1 MKIRQ
6 LFIIWG
12 LLFWVWQ
19 GFSQTSG
26 NNKLYIPEMQAV
38 AGSTASIPVH
48 LDNNDNVVAFQFDLE
63 FPGKTSP
70 VLDGKGRLAVE
81 LSERMASDAVGTYNR
96 LASNRYRL
104 LVFSSSNS
112 AIGGSKGE
120 ILSFQ
125 AKIEDVE
132 SLIGTKVPFKIT
144 NMILTKKDAGKVNC
158 TTGENRVEIVRGNR
172 PDLEV
177 SAVTSA
183 MTTVKP
189 GEIVKASWLV
199 RNIGNQPT
207 KAGWKES
214 VYLVGQDGKSEI
226 YLGNL
231 NYGDV
236 LSANGQVSRNAE
248 FRLSEY
254 PGLDGYVQF
263 KVKLTPNADAGE
275 LEADAANNVSVSKQ
289 KLNLQKVLTF
299 KVSKNSVAETLQS
312 DVYCYVYRSG
322 DRSSEE
328 SFKIENS
335 NPKRLNVPAEIRIP
349 EGQSGA
355 SFMVMPIDDKI
366 ANPDS
371 TATISIQGNGYA
383 AVKQVVRIEDDER
396 PYLKLSVNKQEA
408 SEGEMLTL
416 TVEREWDIQWPL
428 VVRLSSDHP
437 KRFENFPSEV
447 VISGSSKK
455 KEVTIKVKD
464 DNLPGLDDEV
474 VFTASAPG
482 HEFDLE
488 SQRFIK
494 IKDNDIPN
502 ITLEL
507 STSTVGEAN
516 QVVTAILR
524 RSGVTDNKVTVN
536 LTDDGNG
543 RISLPASV
551 VLEAGV
557 VEKEFAIRTID
568 NGMKDGDKVVKITG
582 AIYLSSCN
590 CSTAGTK
597 AGVFEKTLTVVDDD
611 NVALKIETTK
621 TTLLEGETGKITISV
636 NQVLEQ
642 PLTVH
647 LSSENS
653 KDLQFLASV
662 TIPAGQKSVEVIVT
676 AKKNEVS
683 DGNRVVT
690 IVIDAGTFGKSTCWL
705 NITDQNLPDAIVS
718 SVTTNNEV
726 AVQSSATVKVTMKNE
741 GAAVLPA
748 QMKVSVYLSP
758 QATLTNDAVALGAL
772 YTQSELAV
780 DESIV
785 LEKAFTFPDKT
796 GDYHLI
802 AIVNEEQS
810 KKELS
815 YVNNLSTPF
824 PVTLAP
830 LYTVQVSLDK
840 SVIKTGESIMITG
853 QVTGSKTAG
862 VPVDIYIINDGYR
875 QVLNV
880 KTDDAGIFQKEFTPE
895 LWQMGHFGVGACYP
909 GENLDKEMAG
919 FDLFGLRKASK
930 GVITWEVFTNE
941 KTTGSIL
948 LSNPGD
954 KPLSDIQ
961 AKIIS
966 QPKYCTIRFASISS
980 LSTKGT
986 AELQYEVTG
995 IVVSPGEDWEPI
1007 KIQVASAEGAVLD
1020 LDIYYYCR
1028 SQAAQLEVSELNL
1041 NTTMTIGAIREYPVT
1056 ITNTGK
1062 GETGEI
1068 WVVLPKSDWMSL
1080 ASPEKMPS
1088 LKYGESATVLLR
1100 FAPGADMEANLAHKG
1115 QFAINCANGNG
1126 VPVSFRIIP
1135 VSSENGTLL
1144 VDVCDEY
1151 TYFTA
1156 EKPHVSG
1163 AKVRVTRPNTNEVVA
1178 EGTTGANG
1186 LFTRELPAGYY
1197 TLEVTAD
1204 KHDAYKNTIL
1214 VDPGKE
1220 NKEVVNLSFQAIT
1233 YSWTVEDTTV
1243 EDEYKIKTDVKY
1255 ETNVPKPVILIDFPK
1270 TIESYKMSEAESFVF
1285 EMGLTNKGLITAE
1298 HVLIDL
1304 PQKDNNLQFELL
1316 QDEGFDLL
1324 AGKSIKIPVKVTKR
1338 SSSLRASNTEEI
1350 CIYDVVEAKTHYKC
1364 GEDQRIE
1371 SFIEVVNIERTEKP
1385 CPKPS
1390 NISDILPK
1398 MTDEELLEW
1407 LLWRD
1412 KYILPALAN
1421 GRGYGE
1427 FVLKVVD
1434 VVISTEKLGEQ
1445 LICDPTIQSIAR
1457 TLRDLYDSPCV
1468 QSVVSTI
1475 VDEKLKL
1482 PVYSGGLGIKDCID
1496 AAVDSTGKKG
1506 YKIAYCA
1513 IDAGSFMMQNGGKA
1527 LSVGGMAVMG
1537 IGTTI
1542 AVTGVGAEVGGAVVG
1557 VGAGM
1562 VALGGIGK
1570 VGGAILGIGGT
1581 CLVNFV
1587 EVVDDVL
1594 GPRTTKASLGSTS
1607 WIIDFRNKLQVV
1619 ADEWDCISKIIMEVY
1634 GDEKWYEC
1642 ELNDLATLSA
1652 YIKSQDGFIKKSKNL
1667 YQYKPGAI
1675 SNETF
1680 DLFIERWNNSLKR
1693 WNGEEISSYNYIN
1706 DDVLIENADKILKY
1720 EEISRSYGYIST
1732 EELLYNI
1739 FYDLKKQLEDTSKS
1753 VCSSITLQFS
1763 QSMIMTRQAF
1773 LGTLTINN
1781 THESEVLKNIKL
1793 NLSITDKDGIVAT
1806 SHEFQTNIKNVEN
1819 LTTNTDASWNLASQK
1834 SGVATI
1840 EFIPTKYAAPTEPKE
1855 YTFGGTLSYVD
1866 PFTGLEVT
1874 RDLFPVTMTVKPS
1887 PNLEMDYFM
1896 QRDILGDDPLTK
1908 DVVEPMIPSE
1918 FSLLIHN
1925 VGAGDA
1931 TNVRMTTKQ
1940 PEITDNEKG
1949 LLVDFQIKT
1958 SQLNGE
1964 EETAVMGESVATD
1977 FGTIKAG
1984 KTAYAQWWLTS
1995 TLLGHFTDYKVEAT
2009 HVTSYDNPDLS
2020 LLDTVRIH
2028 ELIRGI
2034 RVDESITPKITG
2046 FMVNDIPDAEDFPDM
2061 MYLTDGSVAPV
2072 VKAKDAKFTGS
2083 GSNRTL
2089 TVKPSASGWNYIS
2102 IEDPTKGSMKL
2113 VSVNGDTNLD
2123 TRKVWQTDRT
2133 LRDGKDPKYEHR
2145 IHVVDYFDNVTTR
2158 AASSTS
2164 GEFRLVFEE
2173 RPEMLLTIESILGLP
2188 EGNNVATTP
2197 VGTITVKFNKGVLA
2211 SSLTSERVSLFC
2223 QGKKMETERL
2233 QFKQQEGNFYQLD
2246 LSPLTQQNG
2255 VYTLTI
2261 HTSEIKDV
2269 EGFIG
2274 GEDYSVVWNQLEGG
2288 KVSLAAV
2295 ADPKNAGTV
2304 TPASVEVD
2312 YGEDAEFKAKANKGY
2327 LFKNWTI
2334 NDQTVSTEETYSHTA
2349 IVNQTL
2355 VANFAPISYKVEITY
2370 DAAQG
2375 FVSFGTGYYEY
2386 DSSLELIAT
2395 PNKGYRF
2402 VGWFIGGNKVSSE
2415 ERFVYK
2421 IIGNVALVARFEAID
2436 SDPDDPDNPD
2446 NPGGGDPDDPTANE
2460 EMEKIVIQ
2468 VYPTRVTDYVHVGI
2482 LPAKSRLILF
2492 NVVGKMVKQVAAC
2505 EGDVDIYLGDQP
2517 SGIYLLHIWGGEKHR
2532 QTVKLIKK

>member
-815 YVNNLSTPF
+815 YVNNLSAPF

-840 SVIKTGESIMITG
+840 SVIKTGESVMITG

-880 KTDDAGIFQKEFTPE
+880 KTDNAGIFQKEFTPE
-895 LWQMGHFGVGACYP
+895 RWQMGHFGVGACYP

-954 KPLSDIQ
+954 KPLSNIQ

-966 QPKYCTIRFASISS
+966 QPKNCTIRFASISN
-980 LSTKGT
+980 LSAQGT

-995 IVVSPGEDWEPI
+995 TVISPGEDWEPI

-1020 LDIYYYCR
+1020 LGIYYYCR

-1068 WVVLPKSDWMSL
+1068 RVVLPKSDWMSL

-1135 VSSENGTLL
+1135 VSSENGTLV

-1204 KHDAYKNTIL
+1204 KHDSYKNTIL

-1220 NKEVVNLSFQAIT
+1220 NKEVVDLSFRAIT
-1233 YSWTVEDTTV
+1233 YSWEVVETEI
-1243 EDEYKIKTDVKY
+1243 EDQYEFKTDVKY
-1255 ETNVPKPVILIDFPK
+1255 DTNIPVPIVETTYPEEILFKNQVLVFKVKNIGHILTRDVVLQCPSGKGMKYDYLTDSIIPELLPQEEKLVYIKMEISKDYYWDKPLSSPLPNENGEPIDESTMPCVNIPFTTIYHYDCGPNKDVKIKRTKTFIKGNCPITGSIEKQSSDVIVSGKQAISIGGGFPIGPTNGGTYISSGADNQESIGITQKDKCSPALDRPLGEGAEPECAQSIADLLASCGSLAIDLALNAVPTSKVAEALKLTWRAIGCISSAVDCYQTTEETNQGNPNRYDQFQCLVGYSNCIFEKFLNEKLSLFLSIVDCGKNIYGTFNGCNAGKMRLKNGSSFEKQCYYISLVSANTTWFIRELFNHEEWYECTGQELLKCFNYLALIQN
-1270 TIESYKMSEAESFVF
+1270 E
-1285 EMGLTNKGLITAE
+1285 KGLI
-1298 HVLIDL
+1298 
-1304 PQKDNNLQFELL
+1304 ELTP
-1316 QDEGFDLL
+1316 D
-1324 AGKSIKIPVKVTKR
+1324 
-1338 SSSLRASNTEEI
+1338 
-1350 CIYDVVEAKTHYKC
+1350 
-1364 GEDQRIE
+1364 
-1371 SFIEVVNIERTEKP
+1371 FIE
-1385 CPKPS
+1385 
-1390 NISDILPK
+1390 
-1398 MTDEELLEW
+1398 
-1407 LLWRD
+1407 
-1412 KYILPALAN
+1412 
-1421 GRGYGE
+1421 
-1427 FVLKVVD
+1427 
-1434 VVISTEKLGEQ
+1434 
-1445 LICDPTIQSIAR
+1445 
-1457 TLRDLYDSPCV
+1457 
-1468 QSVVSTI
+1468 
-1475 VDEKLKL
+1475 
-1482 PVYSGGLGIKDCID
+1482 
-1496 AAVDSTGKKG
+1496 
-1506 YKIAYCA
+1506 
-1513 IDAGSFMMQNGGKA
+1513 
-1527 LSVGGMAVMG
+1527 
-1537 IGTTI
+1537 
-1542 AVTGVGAEVGGAVVG
+1542 
-1557 VGAGM
+1557 
-1562 VALGGIGK
+1562 
-1570 VGGAILGIGGT
+1570 
-1581 CLVNFV
+1581 
-1587 EVVDDVL
+1587 
-1594 GPRTTKASLGSTS
+1594 
-1607 WIIDFRNKLQVV
+1607 
-1619 ADEWDCISKIIMEVY
+1619 
-1634 GDEKWYEC
+1634 
-1642 ELNDLATLSA
+1642 
-1652 YIKSQDGFIKKSKNL
+1652 
-1667 YQYKPGAI
+1667 YKPERI
-1675 SNETF
+1675 SEEFFLNLV
-1680 DLFIERWNNSLKR
+1680 DRWNNTIQEK
-1693 WNGEEISSYNYIN
+1693 
-1706 DDVLIENADKILKY
+1706 DVLNKIDKIQYSQKMTELIESREYAKSIGY
-1720 EEISRSYGYIST
+1720 SSESEMVLSFVESILDYHEESTNYVCASIS
-1732 EELLYNI
+1732 
-1739 FYDLKKQLEDTSKS
+1739 
-1753 VCSSITLQFS
+1753 LQFS
-1763 QSMIMTRQAF
+1763 QTMAMTRQAF
-1773 LGTLTINN
+1773 RGALTVQNG
-1781 THESEVLKNIKL
+1781 HESVSMKNVKL
-1793 NLSITDKDGIVAT
+1793 DLVVSDKEGIVAT
-1806 SHEFQTNIKNVEN
+1806 SHELQINTEN
-1819 LTTNTDASWNLASQK
+1819 LDGFGGNKDGAWTLDAQK
-1834 SGVATI
+1834 TGKATI
-1840 EFIPTKYAAPTEPKE
+1840 LFIPTKYAAPTEPKE

-2233 QFKQQEGNFYQLD
+2233 QFKQQEGNSYLLD
-2246 LSPLTQQNG
+2246 LSPLTRQNG

-2261 HTSEIKDV
+2261 HTSEIKDM

-2517 SGIYLLHIWGGEKHR
+2517 SGIYLLHILGGERHR